1 MNFTLTPG
9 FAASNWLP
17 ILLNASVSEVA
28 ANTTSV
34 PVGLAAAALLE
45 AAELA
50 GAAAV
55 LLEDEL
61 QAAASSATRANT
73 TASRVRRRLRDAGP
87 GRWPERPLNLRPSDL
102 GCTPI
107 ASSLRE

>member
-1 MNFTLTPG
+1 M
-9 FAASNWLP
+9 S
-17 ILLNASVSEVA
+17 NASVSEVA

-34 PVGLAAAALLE
+34 PVGFAAAALLE

-73 TASRVRRRLRDAGP
+73 TASRVPRRLRGAGP
-87 GRWPERPLNLRPSDL
+87 GRWPDRPLNLRPSDL
-102 GCTPI
+102 GLPPSP
-107 ASSLRE
+107 APLRE